1 MSGQQAAAD
10 AVRHIV
16 AMGGGGFSSGDAES
30 HRLDD
35 YVLDLT
41 GEGSP
46 RVCFVATASG
56 DADSYIV
63 RFYEAFPADRC
74 RPSHLSLFRR
84 TVIDLRRF
92 ILDQDVVYVGGGN
105 TANLLAV
112 WRAHGLDVILREAW
126 TRGVVLC
133 GLSAGALCWFEGGT
147 TDSFGPELAPLKDGL
162 GLLAGSF
169 CPHYD
174 VEPQRRPSYH
184 RYVADGTLPPGIAAD
199 NGVGVHFV
207 GNQLSEIVAS
217 HAARSAYL
225 VEQRDGTVTE
235 TSLLPVHLLA

>member
-162 GLLAGSF
+162 GLLAGS
-169 CPHYD
+169 
-174 VEPQRRPSYH
+174 
-184 RYVADGTLPPGIAAD
+184 
-199 NGVGVHFV
+199 VHFV